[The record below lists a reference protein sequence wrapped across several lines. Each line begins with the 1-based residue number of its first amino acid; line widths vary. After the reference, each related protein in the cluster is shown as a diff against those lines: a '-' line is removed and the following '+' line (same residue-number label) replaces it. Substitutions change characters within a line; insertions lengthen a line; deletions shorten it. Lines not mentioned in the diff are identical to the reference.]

1 MTKYALASGFL
12 CSSSF
17 LLGLLLE
24 TRMPHVSHAA
34 SSSNLPAHHP
44 RVPQSSFSTY
54 IDPKFHGH
62 LHCPYAAKWLV
73 DGPAKASRDLG
84 LDSRGRK
91 LQGGADRR
99 RRRNQEDDAA
109 STSTAAAMG
118 RCDFTNAF
126 SGQAT
131 CLEFRGAAWTEEI
144 MMARCEEESGALE
157 LELDATKGCR
167 DGMEDTA
174 LAGWCLKEGEGDG
187 ADERVEATAMTISSM
202 ADCDGNRMACQTF
215 VGGRFVP
222 DGVCGGDDGGGEN
235 DNVFDGETTDASASD
250 AGGTTCA
257 IAPGAIGAA
266 HQAAYSSGYLRSGC
280 PDTPA
285 RNSPYMW
292 PLKWAADYESH
303 SMPAYTDEVVFHAKG
318 RTYYALDKNWKRSDT
333 VYQKGVLRT
342 IGQSPCS
349 EEDIDP
355 DFAEKGLLGC
365 WKNQTDYMTTM
376 LHLGNMMY
384 FLSYRDNVTDA
395 LRPGETDPSKI
406 DECISIDLAVIG
418 NIRPDWFLDK
428 RGDDTD
434 VQYLGN
440 QHVYYS
446 DENRTSVP
454 KLVKQWR
461 KKDFASQYF
470 VMSMMG
476 NPPNRL
482 ENNAT
487 DNIPV
492 EDTLHWPLIL
502 NIPGEGFGDDQLQ
515 VYRNHALLTD
525 DDDDLFTLVQRY
537 EAMGGVC
544 GNARGGDDDAS
555 DIGPPVLEEEA
566 YIPSDLEVDPNSW
579 VSNEYTFSPVWQV
592 PTQEMGDENDDD
604 GGDDAASAAASSGK
618 ATTRVSDRL
627 TVQSCHDTATNT
639 IDLSFHFHDIAPSS
653 TTALLPWM
661 AIGYRSSDV
670 CAMTPLEGGSTPLV
684 LVATPPNE
692 SAPTVYKTE
701 LPPEAKSMSSEAF
714 ATMYANM
721 VPLEDVEG
729 DVVYGDVVLES
740 ALLADPTAAAR
751 ASSPFGGEDDVVS
764 LRYRQSLDEDSAPDA
779 MYLMY
784 AIGMSSELGIHETR
798 GCFELVSFPVC
809 MTDGEDAVQVE
820 IDGNN
825 SDGERENGEEGADA
839 SSSGMVTARAAS
851 ALSSAVI
858 AMAVFGVIV

>member
-1 MTKYALASGFL
+1 MMTKYAMA
-12 CSSSF
+12 SF

-24 TRMPHVSHAA
+24 TSIPNLSIAA
-34 SSSNLPAHHP
+34 SSSILPAHHP
-44 RVPQSSFSTY
+44 PVPQSSSAMY

-91 LQGGADRR
+91 LRHDTDRR
-99 RRRNQEDDAA
+99 RSQEEN
-109 STSTAAAMG
+109 AAAAAAVG

-131 CLEFRGAAWTEEI
+131 CLEFRGAAWTEEAMI
-144 MMARCEEESGALE
+144 ARCDEESGA
-157 LELDATKGCR
+157 LDATKGCR
-167 DGMEDTA
+167 DGEDGSVGGGD
-174 LAGWCLKEGEGDG
+174 LAGWCVKGGEGEGG
-187 ADERVEATAMTISSM
+187 GVDEQVEATAMTISSM
-202 ADCDGNRMACQTF
+202 ADCEGNRMACQTF

-222 DGVCGGDDGGGEN
+222 DGVCAQNDANGTN
-235 DNVFDGETTDASASD
+235 DNDIETNDNPFDGATTSNADD
-250 AGGTTCA
+250 VTCA
-257 IAPGAIGAA
+257 LAPGAIGAA

-285 RNSPYMW
+285 ENSPYMW

-318 RTYYALDKNWKRSDT
+318 RTFYALDKNWKRSDT
-333 VYQKGVLRT
+333 IYQQGVLRT
-342 IGQSPCS
+342 IGQSPCP
-349 EEDIDP
+349 EENIDP
-355 DFAEKGLLGC
+355 EFAEKGLLGC

-384 FLSYRDNVTDA
+384 FLSYHDNVTDA
-395 LRPGETDPSKI
+395 LRPGETDASKI
-406 DECISIDLAVIG
+406 AECTSIDLAVIG

-446 DENRTSVP
+446 DENRTSIP

-476 NPPNRL
+476 NPPHRL
-482 ENNAT
+482 ENKT
-487 DNIPV
+487 DNVPV

-525 DDDDLFTLVQRY
+525 DDDDLFTLVERY
-537 EAMGGVC
+537 EALGGVC
-544 GNARGGDDDAS
+544 GNARGADDEGG

-592 PTQEMGDENDDD
+592 PTQEMGDENDANAQ
-604 GGDDAASAAASSGK
+604 DAASNADSSGK
-618 ATTRVSDRL
+618 ANTRVSDRL
-627 TVQSCHDTATNT
+627 TVQSCHDTTANT
-639 IDLSFHFHDIAPSS
+639 IDLSFHFHDMASS
-653 TTALLPWM
+653 SSTALLPWM

-670 CAMTPLEGGSTPLV
+670 CSMTPLEGGSTPLV

-692 SAPTVYKTE
+692 SAPSVYKTE

-714 ATMYANM
+714 ASMYANM
-721 VPLEDVEG
+721 IPLKDVGG
-729 DVVYGDVVLES
+729 DDGVVYMDVVLES
-740 ALLADPTAAAR
+740 PLLADATGVAR
-751 ASSPFGGEDDVVS
+751 ASSSSPFGGEDDVVS
-764 LRYRQSLDEDSAPDA
+764 LHYRQSLDGDSTPEA

-809 MTDGEDAVQVE
+809 ATDGEDTVQVE
-820 IDGNN
+820 IDGGNG
-825 SDGERENGEEGADA
+825 DGESEDGRDVDA
-839 SSSGMVTARAAS
+839 AVSSTGMLAVDVLS
-851 ALSSAVI
+851 ALSSAIV
-858 AMAVFGVIV
+858 AMAVFGRML